1 MTSVLILGGGPDAER
16 EVSIASAKAIHQG
29 CLDAGLDASLMIVD
43 RPTLDQVQSWR
54 ADVVFPALHGRFG
67 EGGGLQHL
75 LEQCNIAFVGCKA
88 QASRM
93 AMDKMGTKLIAARC
107 GILTPAACI
116 FDAEDIDVSGASI
129 CPLGLPVVIKPVAD
143 GSSVGLHICHDEPE
157 WNAAIEEVRAD
168 FKAHPHR
175 VYMVERLVEGR
186 EMTVSVLG
194 DGCDHLRTL
203 PTIEIA
209 PAQGVYDFQA
219 KYERNDTV
227 YTPDPELSD
236 EARAGMADDALRIC
250 IALGVRHLARVDFL
264 LTDDTHWGLLEVN
277 TMPGFTSSSLMPMAA
292 AADSMEMPD
301 LCAHLVRCAL
311 EDHVKIHP
319 GIQTR

>member
-16 EVSIASAKAIHQG
+16 EISIASAKAIHQA
-29 CLDAGLDASLMIVD
+29 CLDAGLDASLLIVD
-43 RPTLDQVQSWR
+43 RPTLDEVQSWR
-54 ADVVFPALHGRFG
+54 ADVVFPVLHGRFG
-67 EGGGLQHL
+67 EGGGLQAL
-75 LEQCNIAFVGCKA
+75 LEESNIAFVGCKA
-88 QASRM
+88 QASRV

-116 FDAEDIDVSGASI
+116 FDAQDIDVSGASI

-143 GSSVGLHICHDEPE
+143 GSSVGLHICHDELQ
-157 WNAAIEEVRAD
+157 WKTAIKQVRTD
-168 FKAHPHR
+168 FKAHQSR

-186 EMTVSVLG
+186 EMTISVLA
-194 DGCDHLRTL
+194 DGCDHLRAL

-219 KYERNDTV
+219 KYERTDTV
-227 YTPDPELSD
+227 YTPNPDIAD
-236 EARAGMADDALRIC
+236 EARAGMADDALRLC
-250 IALGVRHLARVDFL
+250 KALGVRHLARVDFL
-264 LTDDTHWGLLEVN
+264 LTDEAHWEFLEVN
-277 TMPGFTSSSLMPMAA
+277 TMPGFTRSSLMPMAA

-311 EDHVKIHP
+311 EDHAKTDLGV
-319 GIQTR
+319 